1 MVVFRIS
8 VMVIFRARTM
18 AKARNMFGSMAKVM
32 ANIRVMASSLSR
44 VRIRVRVVV
53 GVGLQLYLGLG

>member
-1 MVVFRIS
+1 
-8 VMVIFRARTM
+8 MVIFRARTM